1 MCTVHSAQCM
11 CKAGSIV
18 FEYVRRRRLNCR
30 EPKAEV
36 KIYRYNKTL
45 AATDNH
51 RPFPSHDIGDALEST
66 MDHATEID
74 ISKVFKSKRYNK
86 CYNKRYKRYNK
97 TLAETDRRDTGDD
110 DADKQ
115 HQQEPKYSEQT
126 PKRTKSIQKY
136 IKLPTTKNAVIC
148 GGSGTT

>member
-1 MCTVHSAQCM
+1 M
-11 CKAGSIV
+11 CKARPFV

-74 ISKVFKSKRYNK
+74 ISKVFKSASKKLNIGP
-86 CYNKRYKRYNK
+86 
-97 TLAETDRRDTGDD
+97 TDVWAVEREDMVGLNEVNGGEAAQACCHSPLSASDMNI
-110 DADKQ
+110 Q
-115 HQQEPKYSEQT
+115 PQT
-126 PKRTKSIQKY
+126 HK
-136 IKLPTTKNAVIC
+136 
-148 GGSGTT
+148 